1 MAESSAPNPA
11 ETSTAPPAPSRSF
24 IRLGDNV
31 LLKLPSGIL
40 KPVKITANGT
50 ISLGKYGSFKG
61 NLLVNHPYGHT
72 YEIDSNTNLIHPIQ
86 VTLNDVEETEAN
98 NQLIASTG
106 AQALSHEDIQALKDS
121 GLTGR
126 EIIQRQIDEHKAFE
140 LKTEYSKDK
149 YLKRKQAKYL
159 QLFTPLEPT
168 VHQIAQ
174 FNFERQP
181 SKTRE
186 LRPDTLANLLAMA
199 NVRPNSRLLVVED
212 LGGMVVAAAVERMAG
227 RGRIMVINDA
237 DSPPD
242 LHLLES
248 FNFSPEDLAPISSL
262 HWAATQESWSPPDL
276 PLGTTADPEEALSN
290 ATATATATEE
300 AGKVDADVKVEEGG
314 VAPATTAEEGSTA
327 AKAAE
332 TAPRPPVPRRNNRET
347 LKLKKRRATFEKARE
362 AREDF
367 FRGEFDGVII
377 ACEYEP
383 FSIIERLLPRIAG
396 SAPVV
401 VFSHH
406 IQVLFPALQ
415 ALKSHSSF
423 VAPTIHEPFLRRYQ
437 VLPGRCHPEMQGMA
451 SGGMILSCIRV
462 LENDDAQAIS
472 MARRGKKRPAAP
484 AEAEAS
490 KAASAATSAD
500 EAAAAP
506 EKKRVKVEE
515 VKKEE
520 EEGSSEGAA
529 GASASVEDAAMQV
542 DATSTKA

>member
-1 MAESSAPNPA
+1 MA
-11 ETSTAPPAPSRSF
+11 TPAPAAGPSSRRSL

-31 LLKLPSGIL
+31 LLKLPSGVL

-50 ISLGKYGSFKG
+50 VSLGKYGSFKG
-61 NLLVNHPYGHT
+61 HLLVDHPYGHT
-72 YEIDSNTNLIHPIQ
+72 YEIDPAAGHIHPIH
-86 VTLNDVEETEAN
+86 VALNDVEETEAN

-106 AQALSHEDIQALKDS
+106 AQALTFDDIQALKDS

-126 EIIQRQIDEHKAFE
+126 EIIQRQIDEHKAFG

-168 VHQIAQ
+168 VHQVAQ
-174 FNFERQP
+174 FNFDRQP

-186 LRPDTLANLLAMA
+186 LRPDTLANMLAMA
-199 NVRPNSRLLVVED
+199 NVRPGSRLLVVED
-212 LGGMVVAAAVERMAG
+212 LGGMVVAAAVERMGG
-227 RGRIMVINDA
+227 RGRIMIVNDA

-248 FNFSPEDLAPISSL
+248 FNFSAVDLAPISSL

-276 PLGTTADPEEALSN
+276 PLGSAAAPPPPTSAEDAVAVADERKEQDDPQQQQ
-290 ATATATATEE
+290 
-300 AGKVDADVKVEEGG
+300 GG
-314 VAPATTAEEGSTA
+314 V
-327 AKAAE
+327 
-332 TAPRPPVPRRNNRET
+332 PRKNTRET
-347 LKLKKRRATFEKARE
+347 LKLKKRRATFDKARE

-415 ALKSHSSF
+415 ALRSHASF

-462 LENDDAQAIS
+462 LENDEAQAIS
-472 MARRGKKRPAAP
+472 MARRGKKRPAA
-484 AEAEAS
+484 
-490 KAASAATSAD
+490 AATTAAT
-500 EAAAAP
+500 AAAADAPSRGESQAAADDGEAGAP
-506 EKKRVKVEE
+506 ERKRAKVDA
-515 VKKEE
+515 
-520 EEGSSEGAA
+520 EGSKEGEDAGNVLPATTGVDGAA
-529 GASASVEDAAMQV
+529 DSTSGTGMQV
-542 DATSTKA
+542 DATGA